1 MQRITLGLSVHRP
14 EMTAL
19 IYDQMRQHRAIFLE
33 EPPHP
38 DFKQMLA
45 GNLAVNDY
53 LAQVD
58 VEYPAYSR
66 LMCKLLRKLS
76 AEGKQIIQVEPFW
89 EILLGIHE
97 FFADGHRPGEIRKN
111 SVQYPVYLAEKNAT
125 RALLDYYQTI
135 MSGSFDHVIRAIM
148 RFARVDAARFALRDS
163 LRAQAI
169 ASMVGKYP
177 SVYIEAGVMH
187 YPLLPLLRRQLSGKQ
202 KLRVSFLAHEALKNR
217 GHKGHLFGPG
227 DQLTLLYVYHPAI
240 RNTRREKLLAA
251 RSMIHSKIV
260 VKEELAHNLS
270 TFPHLQD
277 EAECIRMTRQLSLR
291 DCRRLFPLVRRAGSV
306 EAREIV
312 TEYLAASRPHANI
325 ISGAI

>member
-1 MQRITLGLSVHRP
+1 MQHVTLGLSVHRP

-19 IYDQMRQHRAIFLE
+19 IYDQMRQHQTIFLE

-53 LAQVD
+53 LAKVD

-66 LMCKLLRKLS
+66 LMCKLLRELN
-76 AEGKQIIQVEPFW
+76 AEGKHIFQVEPFW

-97 FFADGHRPGEIRKN
+97 FFADGHRPEDIRKN

-135 MSGSFDHVIRAIM
+135 MSGSFNDIIRSIM
-148 RFARVDAARFALRDS
+148 RFARRDAARFVLRDS

-169 ASMVGKYP
+169 ASMLGNSP
-177 SVYIEAGVMH
+177 SAYVEAGVMH
-187 YPLLPLLRRQLSGKQ
+187 YPLLRRLRRLLSDKHRL
-202 KLRVSFLAHEALKNR
+202 KVSFLANEILKNR
-217 GHKGHLFGPG
+217 GHRGHMFGPG
-227 DQLTLLYVYHPAI
+227 DQLTLLYVFHPAI
-240 RNTRREKLLAA
+240 RNTRRERVLAA

-260 VKEELAHNLS
+260 VKEELANNLS
-270 TFPHLQD
+270 TFPHLYD
-277 EAECIRMTRQLSLR
+277 EVECIRITRQLSLK
-291 DCRRLFPLVRRAGSV
+291 DCRRLFPLVRQVRSA
-306 EAREIV
+306 EARELV
-312 TEYLAASRPHANI
+312 TGYLAMSRPHANLI
-325 ISGAI
+325 PGAI

>member
-1 MQRITLGLSVHRP
+1 MQRVTLGLSVHRP

-45 GNLAVNDY
+45 GNFAVNDY

-76 AEGKQIIQVEPFW
+76 AEGKRIVQVEPFW

-135 MSGSFDHVIRAIM
+135 MSGSFNHVIRAIM

-169 ASMVGKYP
+169 ASMLGNYP
-177 SVYIEAGVMH
+177 SVYIEAGMMH
-187 YPLLPLLRRQLSGKQ
+187 YPLLRLLRRQLSGKQ
-202 KLRVSFLAHEALKNR
+202 KLRVSFVADEVLKNT
-217 GHKGHLFGPG
+217 GHAGHLFGPG

-240 RNTRREKLLAA
+240 RNTRRERVLAA
-251 RSMIHSKIV
+251 RSVIHSKIV
-260 VKEELAHNLS
+260 VKEELANNLS

-277 EAECIRMTRQLSLR
+277 EVECIRMTRQLSLR
-291 DCRRLFPLVRRAGSV
+291 DCRRLFPLVRRARSA

-312 TEYLAASRPHANI
+312 TEYLAASRPHTDL

>member
-1 MQRITLGLSVHRP
+1 MQRVTLGLSVHRP
-14 EMTAL
+14 EMAAL
-19 IYDQMRQHRAIFLE
+19 IYDQMRQYAAIFLE

-38 DFKQMLA
+38 DFDQMLA

-66 LMCKLLRKLS
+66 LMCKLLRKLN
-76 AEGKQIIQVEPFW
+76 AEGKHIIQVEPFW

-97 FFADGHRPGEIRKN
+97 FFADGHHPAEIRKD

-125 RALLDYYQTI
+125 RALLDYYQII
-135 MSGSFDHVIRAIM
+135 MSGSFNNAIRAIIQ
-148 RFARVDAARFALRDS
+148 FARMDAARFVLRDS
-163 LRAQAI
+163 LRARAI
-169 ASMVGKYP
+169 AAMVGKYP
-177 SVYIEAGVMH
+177 SAYIEAGLMH
-187 YPLLPLLRRQLSGKQ
+187 YPLLRLLRRLLPEKTGLK
-202 KLRVSFLAHEALKNR
+202 VSFPAYEVLKKM

-227 DQLTLLYVYHPAI
+227 DQLTLLYVYHPAT
-240 RNTRREKLLAA
+240 RNTRRERVLAA

-260 VKEELAHNLS
+260 VKEELETGLS

-277 EAECIRMTRQLSLR
+277 EVECIGMTRQLSLE
-291 DCRRLFPLVRRAGSV
+291 DCRRLFPLVRRAGSA

-312 TEYLAASRPHANI
+312 TGYLAASRPHTDL

>member
-58 VEYPAYSR
+58 VEYPTYSR

-97 FFADGHRPGEIRKN
+97 FFADGHRPEEIRKN

-135 MSGSFDHVIRAIM
+135 MSGSFNHVIRAIM

-169 ASMVGKYP
+169 AAMVKNYP
-177 SVYIEAGVMH
+177 SVYIEAGMMH
-187 YPLLPLLRRQLSGKQ
+187 YPLLRLLRRQLSGKQ
-202 KLRVSFLAHEALKNR
+202 KLRVSFLANKVLKNR

-240 RNTRREKLLAA
+240 RNTRREKVLAA

-277 EAECIRMTRQLSLR
+277 EAECIRMTRQLSLS
-291 DCRRLFPLVRRAGSV
+291 DCRRLFPLVRRAGSA

-312 TEYLAASRPHANI
+312 TEYLAASRPHANL